1 MDKFTYSQK
10 RKNRIIMFFTSLIL
24 ILMIAFS
31 SRQTSE
37 ISVGENTIGIILSPV
52 NKFFYSVVSKISELG
67 KTQ

>member
-1 MDKFTYSQK
+1 MDKFTYSQN

-37 ISVGENTIGIILSPV
+37 ISVGENTIGIIDSKYLGS
-52 NKFFYSVVSKISELG
+52 NKYFYIK
-67 KTQ
+67 QNY